1 MKDKKSWMLFVLML
15 VALVGLLW
23 LVFLPGCRD
32 ETAAEKVAMDVPE
45 GIAEEIPESKR
56 EAYQEKGRKSVS
68 TDEYFEMLMAEE
80 EISLVSSEKI
90 PGQAGNDG
98 YGGAG
103 QAGRRSSV
111 GAGYDGQDVS
121 GRMDGVMVQPG
132 KGGSAA
138 ERVFGPAP
146 VERSVPRQSGGSSGS
161 GGSAGAGGYSG
172 AVRQRQMSEEEQ
184 LEYDRKRAE
193 MVRDVITGTSSEAE
207 GASPPDS
214 VDEDEVELRY
224 HSDDDIVFSLDDEF
238 TDDGVNYPEDSK
250 RPFRCMFIRD
260 EKLKEG
266 QRVTLRLL
274 ETYEENGVRIPAN
287 SHLNAICKIGN
298 RLELNVKSVEMN
310 GKIIPLNLCA
320 YDTDGLKGIYCPET
334 SSNKN
339 AKKAENDALS
349 ASGATFGGLVGDIA
363 NTIIRTGVNIA
374 RSSSGEVS
382 VNVSSGYEFFLVKS
396 ERR

>member
-98 YGGAG
+98 YGAG
-103 QAGRRSSV
+103 D
-111 GAGYDGQDVS
+111 DGQDVS

-146 VERSVPRQSGGSSGS
+146 VERSVPRQAGGSSGS
-161 GGSAGAGGYSG
+161 GGAAGAGGYSG
-172 AVRQRQMSEEEQ
+172 AVRQRQMSEADK

-207 GASPPDS
+207 GASSPDS

-224 HSDDDIVFSLDDEF
+224 HSDDDIVFSWDDEF

-274 ETYEENGVRIPAN
+274 ETYEENGVRLPAN

>member
-1 MKDKKSWMLFVLML
+1 MKDKKSLMLFVMML
-15 VALVGLLW
+15 VALIGLLW

-32 ETAAEKVAMDVPE
+32 ESAAVKVAMDVPE

-98 YGGAG
+98 TGADGAG
-103 QAGRRSSV
+103 QAGGMPDRV
-111 GAGYDGQDVS
+111 VYDGRFPVVA
-121 GRMDGVMVQPG
+121 GNDGVTG

-138 ERVFGPAP
+138 ERVFGPVP
-146 VERSVPRQSGGSSGS
+146 VEHSVPRQSGGPSGS
-161 GGSAGAGGYSG
+161 GGSSGAGGYSG

-310 GKIIPLNLCA
+310 GKIIPMNLCA

>member
-1 MKDKKSWMLFVLML
+1 MKDKKSLMLFVMML
-15 VALVGLLW
+15 VALIGLLW

-32 ETAAEKVAMDVPE
+32 EATVAKVAMNVPE

-68 TDEYFEMLMAEE
+68 TDEYFEMLIAEE

-90 PGQAGNDG
+90 PSKDG
-98 YGGAG
+98 DDGAG
-103 QAGRRSSV
+103 QVVSCRRD
-111 GAGYDGQDVS
+111 GA
-121 GRMDGVMVQPG
+121 MMQPG

-146 VERSVPRQSGGSSGS
+146 VERSVPRQSGGSSGA
-161 GGSAGAGGYSG
+161 GGSSG
-172 AVRQRQMSEEEQ
+172 TSRSSQPMSEADK

-193 MVRDVITGTSSEAE
+193 MVRDVITGTVSDAEDISSHDSTAE
-207 GASPPDS
+207 D
-214 VDEDEVELRY
+214 DVELRY
-224 HSDDDIVFSLDDEF
+224 HSDNDIVFSLDDEF
-238 TDDGVNYPEDSK
+238 TDDRVNYPEESK
-250 RPFRCMFIRD
+250 RPFRCMFVRD

-274 ETYEENGVRIPAN
+274 ETYEDNGIRIPAN
-287 SHLNAICKIGN
+287 SHLSAICKIGN
-298 RLELNVKSVEMN
+298 RLELNVKSVEIN
-310 GKIIPLNLCA
+310 GKIIPVNLCA

-382 VNVSSGYEFFLVKS
+382 VNVASGYEFFLVKS

>member
-15 VALVGLLW
+15 VALIGLLW
-23 LVFLPGCRD
+23 LVFLPGCGD

-80 EISLVSSEKI
+80 EISVVSSEKI

-98 YGGAG
+98 YGGRVG
-103 QAGRRSSV
+103 QAGRRSPV
-111 GAGYDGQDVS
+111 GAGDDGQDVS

-146 VERSVPRQSGGSSGS
+146 VERSVPRQSGGAS
-161 GGSAGAGGYSG
+161 GAGGSSG
-172 AVRQRQMSEEEQ
+172 TSRSSQPMSEADK

-207 GASPPDS
+207 GASSPDS

>member
-15 VALVGLLW
+15 VALIGLLW
-23 LVFLPGCRD
+23 LVFLPGCGD
-32 ETAAEKVAMDVPE
+32 ETAAEKVAMAVPE
-45 GIAEEIPESKR
+45 GIAEEIPDSKR

-98 YGGAG
+98 A
-103 QAGRRSSV
+103 
-111 GAGYDGQDVS
+111 GQDVS
-121 GRMDGVMVQPG
+121 GRMDGVMAQPG
-132 KGGSAA
+132 KGESAA

-146 VERSVPRQSGGSSGS
+146 VERSLPRQSGGSSGS

-207 GASPPDS
+207 GASSPDS
-214 VDEDEVELRY
+214 VDEDEVELKY

>member
-1 MKDKKSWMLFVLML
+1 MKDKKSWMLFVMML
-15 VALVGLLW
+15 VALIGLLW
-23 LVFLPGCRD
+23 LVFMPGCRN
-32 ETAAEKVAMDVPE
+32 EAAAEKVAMDVPE
-45 GIAEEIPESKR
+45 GIAEEIPASKR
-56 EAYQEKGRKSVS
+56 KAYQEKGRKSVS
-68 TDEYFEMLMAEE
+68 TDEYFEMLMTEE

-98 YGGAG
+98 A
-103 QAGRRSSV
+103 
-111 GAGYDGQDVS
+111 GQDVS
-121 GRMDGVMVQPG
+121 DRIDSVMVQPG

-146 VERSVPRQSGGSSGS
+146 IERSLPRQSGGSSGIS
-161 GGSAGAGGYSG
+161 RSSHP
-172 AVRQRQMSEEEQ
+172 MSEADK

-193 MVRDVITGTSSEAE
+193 MVRDVITGTSSEPE
-207 GASPPDS
+207 RISPPDS
-214 VDEDEVELRY
+214 TAEDEVELRY

-238 TDDGVNYPEDSK
+238 TDDGVNYPEESK
-250 RPFRCMFIRD
+250 RPFRCMFVKD
-260 EKLKEG
+260 EKLKDG

-274 ETYEENGVRIPAN
+274 ETYEDNGVRIPAN

>member
-32 ETAAEKVAMDVPE
+32 ETAAEKVAMAVPE

-68 TDEYFEMLMAEE
+68 TDEYFEMLMEEE

-98 YGGAG
+98 A
-103 QAGRRSSV
+103 
-111 GAGYDGQDVS
+111 GQDVS
-121 GRMDGVMVQPG
+121 GRMDGVMAQPG
-132 KGGSAA
+132 KGESAA

-146 VERSVPRQSGGSSGS
+146 VERSLPRQSGGSSGS

-207 GASPPDS
+207 GASSPDS
-214 VDEDEVELRY
+214 VDEDEVELKY

>member
-15 VALVGLLW
+15 VALIGLLW

-98 YGGAG
+98 YGAG
-103 QAGRRSSV
+103 D
-111 GAGYDGQDVS
+111 DGQDVS

-207 GASPPDS
+207 GASSPDS
-214 VDEDEVELRY
+214 VDEDEVELKY

>member
-15 VALVGLLW
+15 VALIGLLW
-23 LVFLPGCRD
+23 LVFLPGCGD
-32 ETAAEKVAMDVPE
+32 ETAAEKVAMAVPE

-68 TDEYFEMLMAEE
+68 TDEYFEMLMEEE
-80 EISLVSSEKI
+80 EISLVLSEKI

-98 YGGAG
+98 A
-103 QAGRRSSV
+103 
-111 GAGYDGQDVS
+111 GQDVS
-121 GRMDGVMVQPG
+121 GRMDGVMAQPG

-138 ERVFGPAP
+138 ERVFGQAP

-161 GGSAGAGGYSG
+161 GGSTGAGGYSG

-207 GASPPDS
+207 GASSPDS
-214 VDEDEVELRY
+214 VDEDEVELKY

-274 ETYEENGVRIPAN
+274 ETYEENGIRIPAN

-310 GKIIPLNLCA
+310 GKIIPMNLCA

>member
-1 MKDKKSWMLFVLML
+1 MNDKKSWMLFVMML
-15 VALVGLLW
+15 VALIGLLW

-32 ETAAEKVAMDVPE
+32 EAATEKVAMDVPD
-45 GIAEEIPESKR
+45 GIAKEIPESKR
-56 EAYQEKGRKSVS
+56 KAYQEKDKRSVS
-68 TDEYFEMLMAEE
+68 TDEYFEMLVAEE
-80 EISLVSSEKI
+80 EILLVSSEKI

-98 YGGAG
+98 AGLVGAG
-103 QAGRRSSV
+103 Q
-111 GAGYDGQDVS
+111 
-121 GRMDGVMVQPG
+121 DGVVAKPG
-132 KGGSAA
+132 EGGSAA
-138 ERVFGPAP
+138 DRVFGPAP
-146 VERSVPRQSGGSSGS
+146 VGRSGQSSGRHSGAGDSSGSSGS
-161 GGSAGAGGYSG
+161 SG
-172 AVRQRQMSEEEQ
+172 AVRHRQMSEEEQ
-184 LEYDRKRAE
+184 LEYDRRRAE
-193 MVRDVITGTSSEAE
+193 MVRDVITGTSSEAVDE
-207 GASPPDS
+207 SSPDS
-214 VDEDEVELRY
+214 TAGEEVELKY

-260 EKLKEG
+260 EKLKDG

-274 ETYEENGVRIPAN
+274 ECYQEDGLRIPAN
-287 SHLNAICKIGN
+287 AHLNAICKIGN
-298 RLELNVKSVEMN
+298 RLEMTVKSVEMN

-320 YDTDGLKGIYCPET
+320 YDTDGIKGIYCPET
-334 SSNKN
+334 SVNKST
-339 AKKAENDALS
+339 KKAENDALS

>member
-98 YGGAG
+98 TEAG
-103 QAGRRSSV
+103 D
-111 GAGYDGQDVS
+111 DGQDVS
-121 GRMDGVMVQPG
+121 GRMYGVMVQPG

-138 ERVFGPAP
+138 ERVFGPVP
-146 VERSVPRQSGGSSGS
+146 VEHSVPRQSGGSSGAS
-161 GGSAGAGGYSG
+161 RSSHS
-172 AVRQRQMSEEEQ
+172 MSEADK

-193 MVRDVITGTSSEAE
+193 MVRDVITGTVAEAE
-207 GASPPDS
+207 EASYPDS
-214 VDEDEVELRY
+214 TAEDEVELRY
-224 HSDDDIVFSLDDEF
+224 HSDNDIVFSLDDEF

-250 RPFRCMFIRD
+250 RPFRCMFVRD

-274 ETYEENGVRIPAN
+274 EAYDDNGIRIPAN

-310 GKIIPLNLCA
+310 GKIIPMNLCA

>member
-15 VALVGLLW
+15 VALIGLLW
-23 LVFLPGCRD
+23 LVFLPGCGD
-32 ETAAEKVAMDVPE
+32 ETAAEKVAMAVPE

-68 TDEYFEMLMAEE
+68 TDEYFEMLMEEE

-98 YGGAG
+98 A
-103 QAGRRSSV
+103 
-111 GAGYDGQDVS
+111 GQDVS

-146 VERSVPRQSGGSSGS
+146 VERGVPRQPGGSSGS

-207 GASPPDS
+207 GTSSPDS
-214 VDEDEVELRY
+214 VDEEEVELKY

>member
-15 VALVGLLW
+15 VALIGLLW
-23 LVFLPGCRD
+23 LVFLPGCGD

-90 PGQAGNDG
+90 PGQAGDDG
-98 YGGAG
+98 YGAGDDGADM
-103 QAGRRSSV
+103 V
-111 GAGYDGQDVS
+111 E
-121 GRMDGVMVQPG
+121 GVMVQPE

-146 VERSVPRQSGGSSGS
+146 IERSVPRQPGGSSGS

-172 AVRQRQMSEEEQ
+172 AVRQRQMSEEKQ

-207 GASPPDS
+207 GASSPDS

-287 SHLNAICKIGN
+287 AHLNAICKIGN

>member
-15 VALVGLLW
+15 VALIGLLW

-68 TDEYFEMLMAEE
+68 TDEYFEMLIAEE

-98 YGGAG
+98 YRGLVG
-103 QAGRRSSV
+103 QAGSG
-111 GAGYDGQDVS
+111 GAGQDVS

-132 KGGSAA
+132 KGESAA

-146 VERSVPRQSGGSSGS
+146 VERSVPKQSGGSSGS
-161 GGSAGAGGYSG
+161 SGSAGAGGYSG

-207 GASPPDS
+207 GASSPDS
-214 VDEDEVELRY
+214 VDEDEVELKY

-298 RLELNVKSVEMN
+298 RLELNVMSVEMN
-310 GKIIPLNLCA
+310 GKIIPMNLCA

>member
-1 MKDKKSWMLFVLML
+1 MKDKKSLMLFVMML
-15 VALVGLLW
+15 VALIGLLW

-32 ETAAEKVAMDVPE
+32 EATVAKVAMDVPE

-68 TDEYFEMLMAEE
+68 TDEYFEMLIAEE

-90 PGQAGNDG
+90 PSQDGNDG
-98 YGGAG
+98 AG
-103 QAGRRSSV
+103 QV
-111 GAGYDGQDVS
+111 VS
-121 GRMDGVMVQPG
+121 GRMDGAMIQPG

-146 VERSVPRQSGGSSGS
+146 VERSVPRQSGGSSGA
-161 GGSAGAGGYSG
+161 GGSSG
-172 AVRQRQMSEEEQ
+172 TSRSSQPMSEADK

-193 MVRDVITGTSSEAE
+193 MVRDVITGTVSDAEDISSHDSTAE
-207 GASPPDS
+207 D
-214 VDEDEVELRY
+214 DVELRY

-274 ETYEENGVRIPAN
+274 DTYEENGVRIPAN

>member
-1 MKDKKSWMLFVLML
+1 MKDKKSWMLFVMML
-15 VALVGLLW
+15 VALIGLLW
-23 LVFLPGCRD
+23 LVFMPGCRD
-32 ETAAEKVAMDVPE
+32 EAAAEKVAMDVPE
-45 GIAEEIPESKR
+45 GIAEEIPASKR
-56 EAYQEKGRKSVS
+56 KAYQEKGRKSVS
-68 TDEYFEMLMAEE
+68 TDEYFEMLMTEE

-90 PGQAGNDG
+90 PGQAGNE
-98 YGGAG
+98 GA
-103 QAGRRSSV
+103 
-111 GAGYDGQDVS
+111 GQDVS
-121 GRMDGVMVQPG
+121 DRMDGVMVQPR

-146 VERSVPRQSGGSSGS
+146 VERSVPRQSGGSSGVS
-161 GGSAGAGGYSG
+161 RSSHP
-172 AVRQRQMSEEEQ
+172 MSEADK

-193 MVRDVITGTSSEAE
+193 MVRDVITGTSSEPE
-207 GASPPDS
+207 CVSPPDS
-214 VDEDEVELRY
+214 TAEDEVELRY

-238 TDDGVNYPEDSK
+238 TDDGVNYPEESK
-250 RPFRCMFIRD
+250 RPFRCMFVKD
-260 EKLKEG
+260 EKLKDG

-274 ETYEENGVRIPAN
+274 ETYEDNGVRIPAN

>member
-98 YGGAG
+98 YGAG
-103 QAGRRSSV
+103 D
-111 GAGYDGQDVS
+111 DGQDVS

-132 KGGSAA
+132 KGESAA

-146 VERSVPRQSGGSSGS
+146 VERSVPKQSGGSSGS

-207 GASPPDS
+207 GASSPDS

>member
-15 VALVGLLW
+15 VALIGLLW
-23 LVFLPGCRD
+23 LVFLPGCGD

-90 PGQAGNDG
+90 PGQAGDDG
-98 YGGAG
+98 YSGG
-103 QAGRRSSV
+103 QAGGS
-111 GAGYDGQDVS
+111 GAGQDVS
-121 GRMDGVMVQPG
+121 GRMDGVMAQPG

-146 VERSVPRQSGGSSGS
+146 VERSVPRQSGGSSGA
-161 GGSAGAGGYSG
+161 GGSSG
-172 AVRQRQMSEEEQ
+172 TSRSSQPMSEADK

-214 VDEDEVELRY
+214 VDEDEVELKY

>member
-15 VALVGLLW
+15 VALIGLLW

-98 YGGAG
+98 YSGG
-103 QAGRRSSV
+103 QAGGG
-111 GAGYDGQDVS
+111 GAGQDVS

-132 KGGSAA
+132 KGDSAA

-207 GASPPDS
+207 GASSPDS

>member
-32 ETAAEKVAMDVPE
+32 VTAAEKVAMAVPE

-90 PGQAGNDG
+90 PGQAG
-98 YGGAG
+98 
-103 QAGRRSSV
+103 RRSPV
-111 GAGYDGQDVS
+111 GAGDDGQDVS

-146 VERSVPRQSGGSSGS
+146 VERGVPRQSGGSSGS

-207 GASPPDS
+207 GASSPDS
-214 VDEDEVELRY
+214 VDEDEVELKY

>member
-1 MKDKKSWMLFVLML
+1 MKDKKPWMLFVLML

-98 YGGAG
+98 YSGG
-103 QAGRRSSV
+103 QAGRRSPV
-111 GAGYDGQDVS
+111 GAGDDVGMPGQA
-121 GRMDGVMVQPG
+121 GHDGVPG

-146 VERSVPRQSGGSSGS
+146 VERGVPRLS

-207 GASPPDS
+207 GASSPDS
-214 VDEDEVELRY
+214 VDEDEMELRY

>member
-1 MKDKKSWMLFVLML
+1 MNDKKSWMLFVMML
-15 VALVGLLW
+15 VALIGLLW

-32 ETAAEKVAMDVPE
+32 EAATEKVAMDVPD
-45 GIAEEIPESKR
+45 GIAKEIPESKR
-56 EAYQEKGRKSVS
+56 KAYQEKDKRSVS
-68 TDEYFEMLMAEE
+68 TDEYFEMLVAEE
-80 EISLVSSEKI
+80 EILLVSSEKI

-98 YGGAG
+98 AGLVGAG
-103 QAGRRSSV
+103 Q
-111 GAGYDGQDVS
+111 
-121 GRMDGVMVQPG
+121 DGVVAKPG
-132 KGGSAA
+132 EGGSAA
-138 ERVFGPAP
+138 DRVFGPAP
-146 VERSVPRQSGGSSGS
+146 VGRSGQSSGRHSGAGDSSGSSGS
-161 GGSAGAGGYSG
+161 SG
-172 AVRQRQMSEEEQ
+172 AVRHRQMSEEEQ
-184 LEYDRKRAE
+184 LEYDRRRAE
-193 MVRDVITGTSSEAE
+193 MVRDVITGTSSEAVDE
-207 GASPPDS
+207 SSPDS
-214 VDEDEVELRY
+214 TAGKEVELKY

-260 EKLKEG
+260 EKLKDG

>member
-98 YGGAG
+98 YGGRVD
-103 QAGRRSSV
+103 QAGGG
-111 GAGYDGQDVS
+111 GAGQDVS
-121 GRMDGVMVQPG
+121 GRIEGVMAQPG

-172 AVRQRQMSEEEQ
+172 AVRQRQMSEADK

-214 VDEDEVELRY
+214 VDEDEVELKY

-339 AKKAENDALS
+339 AKKTENDALS

>member
-1 MKDKKSWMLFVLML
+1 MKDKKSLMLFVMML
-15 VALVGLLW
+15 VALIGLLW

-32 ETAAEKVAMDVPE
+32 EATVAKVAMDVPE

-68 TDEYFEMLMAEE
+68 TDEYFEMLIAEE

-90 PGQAGNDG
+90 PSQDG
-98 YGGAG
+98 DDEAG
-103 QAGRRSSV
+103 QV
-111 GAGYDGQDVS
+111 VS
-121 GRMDGVMVQPG
+121 GRMDGAMIQAG

-146 VERSVPRQSGGSSGS
+146 VDRSVPRQSGGSSGA
-161 GGSAGAGGYSG
+161 GGSSG
-172 AVRQRQMSEEEQ
+172 TSRSSQPMSEADK

-193 MVRDVITGTSSEAE
+193 MVRDVITGTVSDAEDISSH
-207 GASPPDS
+207 DS
-214 VDEDEVELRY
+214 TTEDDVELRY
-224 HSDDDIVFSLDDEF
+224 HSDNDIVFSLDDEF

-250 RPFRCMFIRD
+250 RPVRCMFVRD
-260 EKLKEG
+260 EKLKER

-274 ETYEENGVRIPAN
+274 ETYEDNGIRIPAN

>member
-98 YGGAG
+98 YGAG
-103 QAGRRSSV
+103 D
-111 GAGYDGQDVS
+111 DGQDVS

-207 GASPPDS
+207 GASSPDS
-214 VDEDEVELRY
+214 VDEDEVELKY

>member
-1 MKDKKSWMLFVLML
+1 MKDKKSWMLFVMML
-15 VALVGLLW
+15 VALIGLLW
-23 LVFLPGCRD
+23 LVFMPGCID
-32 ETAAEKVAMDVPE
+32 EAAAEKVAMDVPE
-45 GIAEEIPESKR
+45 GIAEEIPASKR
-56 EAYQEKGRKSVS
+56 EAYQENGRKSVS
-68 TDEYFEMLMAEE
+68 TDEYFEMLMTEE

-98 YGGAG
+98 A
-103 QAGRRSSV
+103 
-111 GAGYDGQDVS
+111 GQDVS
-121 GRMDGVMVQPG
+121 DRMDGVMVQPG

-146 VERSVPRQSGGSSGS
+146 VERSVPRQSGGSSGIS
-161 GGSAGAGGYSG
+161 RSSHP
-172 AVRQRQMSEEEQ
+172 MSEVDK

-193 MVRDVITGTSSEAE
+193 MVRDVIKGTSSEPE
-207 GASPPDS
+207 CVSPPDS
-214 VDEDEVELRY
+214 IAEDEVELRY

-238 TDDGVNYPEDSK
+238 TDDGVNYPEESK
-250 RPFRCMFIRD
+250 RPFRCMFVKD
-260 EKLKEG
+260 EKLKDG

-274 ETYEENGVRIPAN
+274 ETYEDNGVRIPAN

>member
-15 VALVGLLW
+15 VALIGLLW

-32 ETAAEKVAMDVPE
+32 ETAAEKVAMAVPE

-98 YGGAG
+98 YSGGQTG
-103 QAGRRSSV
+103 D
-111 GAGYDGQDVS
+111 DGQDVS
-121 GRMDGVMVQPG
+121 GRMDGVMAQPG

-146 VERSVPRQSGGSSGS
+146 VEHSVPRQSGGSSGS

-184 LEYDRKRAE
+184 MEYDRKRAK

-238 TDDGVNYPEDSK
+238 TDDDVNYPEDSK

-274 ETYEENGVRIPAN
+274 ETYEENGVRLPAN

>member
-23 LVFLPGCRD
+23 LVFLPGCGD
-32 ETAAEKVAMDVPE
+32 ETAAEKVAMAVPE

-98 YGGAG
+98 YGAG
-103 QAGRRSSV
+103 D
-111 GAGYDGQDVS
+111 DGQDVS

-146 VERSVPRQSGGSSGS
+146 VERSVPGQSGGASGS

-207 GASPPDS
+207 GVSPPDS
-214 VDEDEVELRY
+214 VDEDEVELKY

>member
-15 VALVGLLW
+15 VALIGLLW

-98 YGGAG
+98 YSGG
-103 QAGRRSSV
+103 QAGND
-111 GAGYDGQDVS
+111 GAGQDVS

-132 KGGSAA
+132 KGESAA

-207 GASPPDS
+207 GASSPDS
-214 VDEDEVELRY
+214 VDEDEVELKY

>member
-15 VALVGLLW
+15 VALIGLLW
-23 LVFLPGCRD
+23 LVFLPGCGD
-32 ETAAEKVAMDVPE
+32 ETAAEKVAMAVPE
-45 GIAEEIPESKR
+45 GIAEEIPDSKR

-68 TDEYFEMLMAEE
+68 TDEYFEMLMEEE

-98 YGGAG
+98 A
-103 QAGRRSSV
+103 
-111 GAGYDGQDVS
+111 GQDVS
-121 GRMDGVMVQPG
+121 GRMDGVMAQPG
-132 KGGSAA
+132 KGESAA

-146 VERSVPRQSGGSSGS
+146 VERSLPRQSGGSSGS

-207 GASPPDS
+207 GASSPDS
-214 VDEDEVELRY
+214 VDEDEVELKY

>member
-1 MKDKKSWMLFVLML
+1 MKDKKSLMLFVMML
-15 VALVGLLW
+15 VALIGLLW

-32 ETAAEKVAMDVPE
+32 EATVAKVAMDVPE

-68 TDEYFEMLMAEE
+68 TDEYFEMLIAEE

-90 PGQAGNDG
+90 PSQDGNDG
-98 YGGAG
+98 AG
-103 QAGRRSSV
+103 QVVSCRID
-111 GAGYDGQDVS
+111 GA
-121 GRMDGVMVQPG
+121 MMQPG

-146 VERSVPRQSGGSSGS
+146 VERSVPRQSGGAS
-161 GGSAGAGGYSG
+161 GAGGSSG
-172 AVRQRQMSEEEQ
+172 TSRSSQPMSEADK

-193 MVRDVITGTSSEAE
+193 MVRDVITGTVSDAEDISSH
-207 GASPPDS
+207 DS
-214 VDEDEVELRY
+214 TTEDDVELRY
-224 HSDDDIVFSLDDEF
+224 HSDNDIVFSLDDEF

-250 RPFRCMFIRD
+250 RPFRCMFVRD

-274 ETYEENGVRIPAN
+274 ETYEGNGIRIPAN
-287 SHLNAICKIGN
+287 SHLSAICKIGN

-310 GKIIPLNLCA
+310 GKIIPVNLCA

-382 VNVSSGYEFFLVKS
+382 VNVASGYEFFLVKS

>member
-1 MKDKKSWMLFVLML
+1 MKDKKSLMLFVMML
-15 VALVGLLW
+15 VALIGLLW

-32 ETAAEKVAMDVPE
+32 EATVAKVAMNVPE

-68 TDEYFEMLMAEE
+68 TDEYFEMLIAEE

-90 PGQAGNDG
+90 PSQDGDDEAGG
-98 YGGAG
+98 GGA
-103 QAGRRSSV
+103 
-111 GAGYDGQDVS
+111 
-121 GRMDGVMVQPG
+121 MMQPG

-146 VERSVPRQSGGSSGS
+146 VERSVPGQSGGASGAGGSSGTS
-161 GGSAGAGGYSG
+161 RSS
-172 AVRQRQMSEEEQ
+172 QPMSEADK

-193 MVRDVITGTSSEAE
+193 MVRDVITRTVSDAEDISSH
-207 GASPPDS
+207 DS
-214 VDEDEVELRY
+214 TTEDDVELRY
-224 HSDDDIVFSLDDEF
+224 HSDNDIVFSLDDEF
-238 TDDGVNYPEDSK
+238 TDDGVNYPEESK
-250 RPFRCMFIRD
+250 RPFRCMFVRD
-260 EKLKEG
+260 EKLKDG

-274 ETYEENGVRIPAN
+274 ETYEDNGIRIPTN
-287 SHLNAICKIGN
+287 SHLSAICKIGN

-310 GKIIPLNLCA
+310 GKIIPVNLCA

-382 VNVSSGYEFFLVKS
+382 VNVASGYEFFLVKS
-396 ERR
+396 

>member
-15 VALVGLLW
+15 VALIGLLW

-98 YGGAG
+98 YSGGQTG
-103 QAGRRSSV
+103 D
-111 GAGYDGQDVS
+111 DGQDVS
-121 GRMDGVMVQPG
+121 GRMNGVMVQPG

-161 GGSAGAGGYSG
+161 GGSTGAGGYSG

>member
-23 LVFLPGCRD
+23 LVFLPGCGD

-98 YGGAG
+98 YGAG
-103 QAGRRSSV
+103 D
-111 GAGYDGQDVS
+111 DGQDVS
-121 GRMDGVMVQPG
+121 GRMDGVMAQPG
-132 KGGSAA
+132 KGESAA

-207 GASPPDS
+207 GASSPDS
-214 VDEDEVELRY
+214 VDEVELKY

>member
-98 YGGAG
+98 YGAG
-103 QAGRRSSV
+103 D
-111 GAGYDGQDVS
+111 DGQDVS

-132 KGGSAA
+132 KGESAA

-207 GASPPDS
+207 GASSPDS

>member
-98 YGGAG
+98 YSGG
-103 QAGRRSSV
+103 QAGGG
-111 GAGYDGQDVS
+111 GAGQDVS

-214 VDEDEVELRY
+214 VDENEVELRY

>member
-15 VALVGLLW
+15 VALIGLLW

-68 TDEYFEMLMAEE
+68 TDEYFEMLIAEE

-98 YGGAG
+98 YGAG
-103 QAGRRSSV
+103 D
-111 GAGYDGQDVS
+111 DGQDVS

-132 KGGSAA
+132 KGESAA

-207 GASPPDS
+207 GASSPDS

>member
-1 MKDKKSWMLFVLML
+1 MKDKKSLMLFVMML
-15 VALVGLLW
+15 VALIGLLW

-32 ETAAEKVAMDVPE
+32 EATVAKVAMDVPE

-68 TDEYFEMLMAEE
+68 TDEYFEMLIAEE
-80 EISLVSSEKI
+80 VISLVSSEKI
-90 PGQAGNDG
+90 PSQDG
-98 YGGAG
+98 D
-103 QAGRRSSV
+103 
-111 GAGYDGQDVS
+111 DGERTVVS
-121 GRMDGVMVQPG
+121 GRMDGAMMQPG

-146 VERSVPRQSGGSSGS
+146 VERSVPGQSGGASGAEGSSGTS
-161 GGSAGAGGYSG
+161 RSS
-172 AVRQRQMSEEEQ
+172 QPMSEADK

-193 MVRDVITGTSSEAE
+193 MVRDVITGTVSDAEDISSH
-207 GASPPDS
+207 DITT
-214 VDEDEVELRY
+214 EDDVELRY
-224 HSDDDIVFSLDDEF
+224 HSDNDIVFSLDDEF
-238 TDDGVNYPEDSK
+238 TDDGVNYPEESQ
-250 RPFRCMFIRD
+250 RPFRCMFVRD
-260 EKLKEG
+260 EKLKDG

-274 ETYEENGVRIPAN
+274 ETYEDNGIRIPAN
-287 SHLNAICKIGN
+287 SHLSAICKIGN

-310 GKIIPLNLCA
+310 GKIIPVNLCA

-382 VNVSSGYEFFLVKS
+382 VNVASGYEFFLVKS